1 MNKII
6 MFFKENKK
14 SLYFI
19 FTIALVG
26 LAAGICF
33 YFFISYSD
41 KTKCIDFIN
50 KYLNYIKNK
59 KYFTLFLR
67 SLIFNLI
74 ILVLIFICA
83 FSIIGFFTSTLVFFT
98 KNFVTGLYITLI
110 MKTTNYY
117 TASIAYFLPS
127 GFIYLLLFSI
137 MLLFSLSISTNLIFS
152 LFKGKTINFKNVSKK
167 YLFVFLI
174 IFGISFIFSL
184 YEGFILPKILLNFI

>member
-83 FSIIGFFTSTLVFFT
+83 FSITGVFTSTLVFFA

>member
-83 FSIIGFFTSTLVFFT
+83 FSITGFFTSTLVFFA

-167 YLFVFLI
+167 YLFV
-174 IFGISFIFSL
+174 IFVI
-184 YEGFILPKILLNFI
+184 

>member
-83 FSIIGFFTSTLVFFT
+83 FSITGFFTSTLVFFV

>member
-83 FSIIGFFTSTLVFFT
+83 FSITGFFTSTLVFFV

-152 LFKGKTINFKNVSKK
+152 LFKGKAINFKNVSKK

>member
-83 FSIIGFFTSTLVFFT
+83 FSITGFFTSTLVFFA

-137 MLLFSLSISTNLIFS
+137 MLLFSLSISINLIFS